1 MTLSRQ
7 RNVQQ
12 QNELSFDQMLGRA
25 QHFRAY
31 GVPVGVRNFLAKRG
45 ITIDTSVIVQES
57 DGDMLGLAFGL
68 GGILLT
74 KDQRFFS
81 FELELNAALTDVAI
95 VDEFEDVTSQQNLS
109 SSNKGIGKGFGA
121 LAIDVL
127 RALDGS

>member
-1 MTLSRQ
+1 
-7 RNVQQ
+7 
-12 QNELSFDQMLGRA
+12 MLGRA

-31 GVPVGVRNFLAKRG
+31 GVPVGVRNFLAQRG

-57 DGDMLGLAFGL
+57 DGYMLGLAFGL

-81 FELELNAALTDVAI
+81 FELELNAALTEVAI
-95 VDEFEDVTSQQNLS
+95 VDEFEDVTSQQNVS